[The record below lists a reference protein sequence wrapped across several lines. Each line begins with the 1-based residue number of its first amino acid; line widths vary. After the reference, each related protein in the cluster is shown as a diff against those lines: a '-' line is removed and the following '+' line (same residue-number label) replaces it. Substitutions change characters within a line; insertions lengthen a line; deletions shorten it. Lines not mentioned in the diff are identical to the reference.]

1 MSEGG
6 IDAAAVE
13 VDDASALAARKDDPS
28 VKGVAAL
35 RVEQTETPQEM
46 ERIAL
51 SREMTAQTRAGCVT
65 NPQIFD
71 RSEIVQS
78 ALPKIVQRLGVAMEL
93 LLIESGG
100 LLEHGGRVG

>member
-13 VDDASALAARKDDPS
+13 VDDASALAAREDDPP

-51 SREMTAQTRAGCVT
+51 SREMTAQTRAGGVA
-65 NPQIFD
+65 NPQVFD
-71 RSEIVQS
+71 RGEIVQA
-78 ALPKIVQRLGVAMEL
+78 ALLKIVQRLGVAIEL

-100 LLEHGGRVG
+100 LFEHGGRVG

>member
-1 MSEGG
+1 MSESGT
-6 IDAAAVE
+6 DTAAVQ
-13 VDDASALAARKDDPS
+13 VDDAACLAAREHDPS

-35 RVEQTETPQEM
+35 RVEQTETSQEM

-51 SREMTAQTRAGCVT
+51 SREVTAQTRAGCVT
-65 NPQIFD
+65 NPQVFD
-71 RSEIVQS
+71 RGEIVQS
-78 ALPKIVQRLGVAMEL
+78 ALLKIVQRLGVAMEL